1 MSDSIEELL
10 AAARGGDAAARDRL
24 LAQSRSYLHVLA
36 DARMEPW
43 MRAKFDSSDLI
54 QQTMVEAHEGLERF
68 DGDGE
73 AAWKAWL
80 KKMLQHNVVDA
91 ARHYKEADKR
101 DVRRERSADASAAP
115 AGGLSGDD
123 PTASRLA
130 ADAERDAELMAAVA
144 ALPEDYRR
152 VLTLRTIEQRPFG
165 EVAETLGRSV
175 PATQMLWTRAVRKL
189 EESLRDRS
197 ELGD

>member
-1 MSDSIEELL
+1 MTESMEDLI
-10 AAARGGDAAARDRL
+10 AAARAGDAAARDRL
-24 LAQSRSYLHVLA
+24 LAESRSYLHVLA

-43 MRAKFDSSDLI
+43 MRSKFDASDLI
-54 QQTMVEAHEGLERF
+54 QQTMVEAHEGLDRF

-80 KKMLQHNVVDA
+80 KKTLQHNVVDA

-101 DVRRERSADASAAP
+101 DVRRERSADASTAP
-115 AGGLSGDD
+115 AGGVAADD

-130 ADAERDAELMAAVA
+130 ANAERDAELMNAVG

-152 VLTLRTIEQRPFG
+152 VLTLRTIEQRPFN
-165 EVAETLGRSV
+165 EVAEALGRSV